1 MQAQKI
7 ETRSFE
13 EFIDVEQDDLSVAK
27 ASDCWFLANYDLRFI
42 DRTKN

>member
-7 ETRSFE
+7 EARSFE

-27 ASDCWFLANYDLRFI
+27 SFQLLVSH
-42 DRTKN
+42 

>member
-27 ASDCWFLANYDLRFI
+27 SFQLLASH
-42 DRTKN
+42 

>member
-13 EFIDVEQDDLSVAK
+13 EFIDEEPDNLSVAK
-27 ASDCWFLANYDLRFI
+27 SFQLLLAH
-42 DRTKN
+42 